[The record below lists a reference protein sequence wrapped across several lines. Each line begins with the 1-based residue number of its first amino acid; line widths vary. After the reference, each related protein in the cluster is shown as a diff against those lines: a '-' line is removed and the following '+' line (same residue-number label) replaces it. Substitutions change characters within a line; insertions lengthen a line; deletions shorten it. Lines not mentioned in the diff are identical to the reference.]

1 MLSSASSA
9 NSNAGDS
16 RRDFTKISS
25 LKAIEMRVLYLTGII
40 VLLDQAAKLLIKG
53 FDFPLLNLY
62 HAGIALGASYPIF
75 GDFLRL
81 TFIENPGMA
90 FGIDVGGKLFL
101 TIFSILASIGIFFY
115 LYKIRGE
122 ALVIR
127 IALAL
132 ILGGAIGNLI
142 DRVFYGIIFGEGS
155 LFYGKVVDFIDV
167 DFFNVNV
174 LGFHLNRFPVFN
186 LADSSVSVGV
196 VMLLV
201 FHRRFT
207 EPEEAGKAAEE
218 SSLNPETSGALTA
231 PIANSSVEAT
241 NKMEGSQNS
250 SS

>member
-1 MLSSASSA
+1 
-9 NSNAGDS
+9 
-16 RRDFTKISS
+16 
-25 LKAIEMRVLYLTGII
+25 MRVLYLTGIV
-40 VLLDQAAKLLIKG
+40 VLLDQAAKLFIKG
-53 FDFPLLNLY
+53 FDIPILNLY
-62 HAGIALGASYPIF
+62 HAGIPLGASYPIF

-101 TIFSILASIGIFFY
+101 TVFSIFASIGIFIY

-122 ALVIR
+122 DFVIR
-127 IALAL
+127 LALAL

-142 DRVFYGIIFGEGS
+142 DRVFYGVIFGEGP

-167 DFFNVNV
+167 DFFNLDVM
-174 LGFHLNRFPVFN
+174 GFHLNRFPVFN
-186 LADSSVSVGV
+186 LADSSVSIGV

-207 EPEEAGKAAEE
+207 ESEQTDKSLEDSASNSIAPESVPASA
-218 SSLNPETSGALTA
+218 STSPHEVTTR
-231 PIANSSVEAT
+231 I
-241 NKMEGSQNS
+241 EGSQNS